1 MQPMAKVKAQSQV
14 VLNIKIAAPMKAALA
29 KAAARDGQSSSSI
42 VRKLIADFLRAE
54 GSKK

>member
-1 MQPMAKVKAQSQV
+1 MAKVKAKAQA

-29 KAAARDGQSSSSI
+29 KAATRDGQSSSSI